1 MVHHNN
7 SHQDFPDFGPGI
19 RVIRRIP
26 KNEYDNST
34 EEIFPDFGP
43 GIRVIRRIPKNEYD
57 NSTEEI
63 FPDFGPGIRVIRRI
77 PKNEYDNSTEEEPQT
92 EHHFSDKDLGVWD
105 AIRSHGVSGLTAG
118 YSDEIQAANEAGFT
132 DYWRGDKK
140 AEETYNRRVAKERAY
155 QKALEEKHPV
165 LSNLAYMAGSI
176 LPTLASL
183 GIPGLNFL
191 RAGSTLGSLGKGMI
205 VGAGSGALHGS
216 GAGEGYNDTVNSA
229 LAGGAG
235 GAVLAPVGSLAGMG
249 ISKVARSIGNTVKD
263 APLVQRFFNP
273 AHRQVSNQA
282 LRRVAR
288 ELYNDEAPNIIERLN
303 SEPDMFL
310 TDINPKLRQVLFEA
324 SKTNR
329 DVSNILA
336 QAHEKRLGGS
346 VQRLDDIMD
355 QKIARYQHK
364 DTFERALKESA
375 EKAHGHLYKE
385 AFATPIKGKE
395 NYQKLDKLFGNQAF
409 KKAVNQA
416 AKNLKEHEGKAN
428 PKRFNSKSFIHIN
441 YRPTMELLDE
451 TKKVLD
457 EWINKSKNSGE
468 MQNFS
473 KYQSIKEAL
482 VAITDKISPTYKT
495 ARASAE
501 KYKVFAKSFDEGSK
515 ALSKSLEKSEVMNAA
530 RENIIKGILRDK
542 NNAYHTKNAYRM
554 GVRNKLHSILHEK
567 NEGFNEFI
575 KVLEKNAASENLK
588 RIMKPHR
595 FATFKKAVDQEKFYS
610 DAVEKGFDEFTG
622 TPEFSILDGVRSP
635 NSIPDTATQAV
646 KLARNIFFHPNSPE
660 ILKARQEIERG
671 IAKLATF
678 GVENMKPEEIA
689 QLIQSALKWHK
700 KGVIADEGMKIISR
714 AITKG
719 LGPNASIEYAK

>member
-7 SHQDFPDFGPGI
+7 SHQGYPNFGPGI

-26 KNEYDNST
+26 KNEYEKSV
-34 EEIFPDFGP
+34 G
-43 GIRVIRRIPKNEYD
+43 K
-57 NSTEEI
+57 
-63 FPDFGPGIRVIRRI
+63 
-77 PKNEYDNSTEEEPQT
+77 EPQT
-92 EHHFSDKDLGVWD
+92 SNDISFDEKDLGVWD
-105 AIRSHGVSGLTAG
+105 ALRTHGISGLTAG

-155 QKALEEKHPV
+155 QKALQEKHPIW
-165 LSNLAYMAGSI
+165 STGAYIAGSI
-176 LPTLASL
+176 LPTLASF

-191 RAGSTLGSLGKGMI
+191 RAGSTLGGLGKGMI

-229 LAGGAG
+229 LAAGAG
-235 GAVLAPVGSLAGMG
+235 GAVLAPVGSLVGMG
-249 ISKVARSIGNTVKD
+249 VSKIGRSIGNAVKD
-263 APLVQRFFNP
+263 DPFVERFFNP
-273 AHRQVSNQA
+273 AHKQVSNQV

-288 ELYNDEAPNIIERLN
+288 ELYDDKAPDIIERLR

-310 TDINPKLRQVLFEA
+310 TDINPKLRKALFAA
-324 SKTNR
+324 SQTNK

-355 QKIARYQHK
+355 KKIAPYQHK

-375 EKAHGHLYKE
+375 EKAHGHLYRE
-385 AFATPIKGKE
+385 VMATPIKGKQYYRE
-395 NYQKLDKLFGNQAF
+395 LDKLFGNKSF
-409 KKAVNQA
+409 KKAVNEA
-416 AKNLKEHEGKAN
+416 AKNLKDHMRKAN
-428 PKRFNSKSFIHIN
+428 PKRFNSKSYRHIN

-457 EWINKSKNSGE
+457 EWINKSKNYGE

-501 KYKVFAKSFDEGSK
+501 KYKVFAESFDKGQQ
-515 ALSKSLEKSEVMNAA
+515 AFSKSLEKSEVMDAA
-530 RENIIKGILRDK
+530 KANRLKGILKDK
-542 NNAYHTKNAYRM
+542 NNTYHNDNSYRM
-554 GVRNKLHSILHEK
+554 GVRNKLHSILHEQDA
-567 NEGFNEFI
+567 GFNELI
-575 KVLEKNAASENLK
+575 NVLGKNAASENLK
-588 RIMKPHR
+588 RIIGPKR

-610 DAVEKGFDEFTG
+610 DAAKKGFDEFTG
-622 TPEFSILDGVRSP
+622 NPEFYIFDGVRSP
-635 NSIPDTATQAV
+635 NSFPDTATQAF
-646 KLARNIFFHPNSPE
+646 KLARNIFYHPNSSE

-678 GVENMKPEEIA
+678 GVEKMSPQEIA
-689 QLIQSALKWHK
+689 KLIQSTLKWHK
-700 KGVIADEGMKIISR
+700 AGVIADDGMKIISR